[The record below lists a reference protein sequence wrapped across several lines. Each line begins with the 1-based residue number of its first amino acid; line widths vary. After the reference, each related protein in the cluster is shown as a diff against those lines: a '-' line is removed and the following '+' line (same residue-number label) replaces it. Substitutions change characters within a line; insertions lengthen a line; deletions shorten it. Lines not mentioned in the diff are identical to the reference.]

1 MRLQIVTPDKAVL
14 DQEAEEGYAP
24 GTNGE
29 FGILPQHI
37 TFLTSLDVGVLRY
50 RAEGKDDFVAI
61 SGGLTEVLDDSI
73 TVLADAAERRDE
85 IDVDR
90 ARVAEETANQE
101 MEELLPGTPE
111 HDDCLASLKRAQN
124 RAAVAAIS

>member
-1 MRLQIVTPDKAVL
+1 MSTGIKL
-14 DQEAEEGYAP
+14 DRATKQFKRNTTSSYDDLHHGRNSALYIPQEQSTRPRGRSS
-24 GTNGE
+24 
-29 FGILPQHI
+29 Q
-37 TFLTSLDVGVLRY
+37 
-50 RAEGKDDFVAI
+50 GKDDFVAI